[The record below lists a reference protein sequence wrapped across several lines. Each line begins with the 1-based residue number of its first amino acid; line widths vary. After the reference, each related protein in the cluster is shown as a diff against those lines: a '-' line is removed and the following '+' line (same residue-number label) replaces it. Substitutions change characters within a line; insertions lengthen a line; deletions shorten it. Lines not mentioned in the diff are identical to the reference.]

1 MLRKINEQATLEL
14 KSLVIAETVVP
25 YQDLE
30 KLAAYVKQ
38 VLDSTDVITEPQKQ
52 AIMVMVHLAPM
63 EASINKEET
72 GDGGTLRNS
81 AVIALFKRHLN
92 NVHFMLIGYTHQ
104 ELPFSQNSTRN
115 VCGPSLGTPTPWT
128 LANRSDWESFSDP
141 LIYCKFTT
149 QIVISSFRLELQCN
163 SYWRS

>member
-38 VLDSTDVITEPQKQ
+38 VLESTDVITEPQKQ

-104 ELPFSQNSTRN
+104 ELPSSQYSTRN
-115 VCGPSLGTPTPWT
+115 VCGPSVGTPTP
-128 LANRSDWESFSDP
+128 R
-141 LIYCKFTT
+141 TT
-149 QIVISSFRLELQCN
+149 CQRTGLGIIL
-163 SYWRS
+163 

>member
-52 AIMVMVHLAPM
+52 AIMVMVQLAPM

-104 ELPFSQNSTRN
+104 ELPFSENSTRN
-115 VCGPSLGTPTPWT
+115 ICGPSLGTPTP
-128 LANRSDWESFSDP
+128 R
-141 LIYCKFTT
+141 TT
-149 QIVISSFRLELQCN
+149 CQ
-163 SYWRS
+163 

>member
-81 AVIALFKRHLN
+81 AVLALFKRHLN

-104 ELPFSQNSTRN
+104 ELPSSQYSTRN
-115 VCGPSLGTPTPWT
+115 ICGPSVGTPSP
-128 LANRSDWESFSDP
+128 R
-141 LIYCKFTT
+141 TT
-149 QIVISSFRLELQCN
+149 C
-163 SYWRS
+163 